1 MRAPTFVVFSAIF
14 YSTHA
19 GLAGEPQC
27 YTFTAGNHNIT
38 MEVRRGKPYIGT
50 RLVFYDDEDPLKPVC
65 FTGNGENGACPSHF
79 VGATA
84 LVTFTVKAARGKL
97 PDKTSIREHV
107 TVTEQSPDLPPR
119 PPFDKTQVVK
129 EGTVN
134 DLQAF
139 GYDEADIPK
148 EQREAERRRSKK
160 RLWRHCR
167 QELYLN
173 HETVPFAVINW
184 RHTLDAIEIVGVE
197 TR

>member
-1 MRAPTFVVFSAIF
+1 MLAQRLVVFSAIF
-14 YSTHA
+14 YLAQA
-19 GLAGEPQC
+19 GPKGEPQC
-27 YTFTAGNHNIT
+27 YTFTAGNHNIM
-38 MEVRRGKPYIGT
+38 MEVRFSQPYIGT

-79 VGATA
+79 VGAVA

-97 PDKTSIREHV
+97 RSKTSIREHV

-148 EQREAERRRSKK
+148 EQREAERRRSKE

-167 QELYLN
+167 QELYMN
-173 HETVPFAVINW
+173 HETVPFAVIHW
-184 RHTLDAIEIVGVE
+184 RHTLDAIEIVDVE
-197 TR
+197 AR